1 MTIGGLSMEDYW
13 KKLRRWE
20 LMVEVVDPFKV
31 QSNKIEVKD
40 PFLAIEDEK
49 KDDEPTQEEL
59 DAINTQM
66 YKGMSM
72 DEAAA

>member
-1 MTIGGLSMEDYW
+1 
-13 KKLRRWE
+13 
-20 LMVEVVDPFKV
+20 MVEVVDPFKV

>member
-31 QSNKIEVKD
+31 QSNKIKVKD